1 MHRNGPDYSSTAI
14 DCLIPSGGLLNE
26 PFPMLIVEFSLHD
39 DLTDD
44 CLWNIRLHNIAN
56 SALAITG
63 LASTHHN
70 DSGTHTHR
78 QSVECCPKQT
88 IQQLPYMR
96 RIDVSTHSSIAHQA
110 VISTPH
116 ISRSADSK
124 SLLVVQQIKQSNEA
138 PSHESEDPNSLHQ
151 INTPHDPSKRPQQPP

>member
-14 DCLIPSGGLLNE
+14 DCLIHSGGLLNE

-63 LASTHHN
+63 SASTHHN
-70 DSGTHTHR
+70 DSCTHTHR
-78 QSVECCPKQT
+78 QSVKRCPKQT

-96 RIDVSTHSSIAHQA
+96 RIDMSTQSPIAHQA
-110 VISTPH
+110 VISTPY
-116 ISRSADSK
+116 IPRSATSK
-124 SLLVVQQIKQSNEA
+124 SLLVVKQFRQPNET
-138 PSHESEDPNSLHQ
+138 PSHESEEPNTLHQ
-151 INTPHDPSKRPQQPP
+151 INKPHNPSKRPPQPP